1 MSKLFT
7 DAWKETLQNLSGK
20 TIEGEFTQLV
30 DLLDA
35 FNATYDDN
43 VTLSYALND
52 QADSH
57 DADKLP
63 QSVTVSAGTTVNVDF
78 SIYPAAAQE
87 GYEFAGWSTDPT
99 GTMAEYTESGTN
111 TIELTSNVTL
121 FPVYAEEAS
130 GDSLT
135 IVNESSEEV
144 EIYYEIDK
152 EEQGN
157 TFIPAGSSNTISL
170 DVQYPYYIRY
180 SEGGSD
186 NRHNFAGT
194 YQGVS
199 GYDTEVYY
207 YDGNICPPLQESQ
220 TEWSFQ
226 SGDGGTLLVRDAK

>member
-20 TIEGEFTQLV
+20 TIEGNYQQLV

-57 DADKLP
+57 DGDKLP

-78 SIYPAAAQE
+78 SIYPSAAQE

-99 GTMAEYTESGTN
+99 GTVAEYTESGTN
-111 TIELTSNVTL
+111 TIELNSNVTL

-130 GDSLT
+130 GNSFT
-135 IVNESSEEV
+135 IDNQSSEDV
-144 EIYYEIDK
+144 EIYYEMDK
-152 EEQGN
+152 EEYGN
-157 TFIPAGSSNTISL
+157 TTIAAGTSNTISL

-180 SEGGSD
+180 SSGGSD
-186 NRHNFAGT
+186 NRHNFNGT

-207 YDGNICPPLQESQ
+207 YDGNICPPQE
-220 TEWSFQ
+220 TTLTDWSFQ
-226 SGDGGTLLVRDAK
+226 SGDGGTLLIRDAK